1 MLRGNLTPCALRTCA
16 IAVLALLWCS
26 IPGPSPE
33 AAALWEEGRRTP
45 LAAPPERPVFVELTK
60 ALNPAVV
67 NISTK
72 QEVKRPRM
80 RTPFGEEG
88 DPFEDF
94 FERFFG
100 RRAPRRQR
108 PSLGSGFIINTT
120 GYIVTNNHVV
130 EGATEI
136 KVTLATKETFDA
148 TLIGRDPKID
158 LALIKVKI
166 DKPLP
171 TVPFGDSEALEVG
184 DWVMAIGNPFGLG
197 HTVTTGIVSAKGRTI
212 GAGPYDDFIQTDASI
227 NPGNSGGPL
236 FNMRGEVIGIN
247 TAIVAGGQGIGF
259 AIPSN
264 MAKEV
269 LLQLHDRG
277 KVTRGWLGVAI
288 QKLSPDLVQAFKLEN
303 DHGALV
309 ADVIPDGPAAK
320 AGIERGDI
328 IVRFQGHKIQESSE
342 LPRMVAT
349 VAPGTQVDVDIV
361 RGGKKLTIP
370 VKLETL
376 KDEEPQEK
384 AARLQPSDVEETLGL
399 QVQAITPE
407 IARRLRLEGIEG
419 VVVSQVAPDGPAA
432 EAGVRQGDII
442 RELNRKPIP
451 DLETYQDATAQL
463 DAESP
468 VLLLLERRGSGIY
481 VALKP
486 RKAG

>member
-1 MLRGNLTPCALRTCA
+1 M
-16 IAVLALLWCS
+16 
-26 IPGPSPE
+26 PGLSPE
-33 AAALWEEGRRTP
+33 AAVFWEEGRRTP

-80 RTPFGEEG
+80 RSPFGEEG

-108 PSLGSGFIINTT
+108 PSLGSGFIINAT

-148 TLIGRDPKID
+148 TLVGRDPKID
-158 LALIKVKI
+158 LALIKVKS

-197 HTVTTGIVSAKGRTI
+197 HTVTTGIVSAKGRII

-236 FNMRGEVIGIN
+236 FNMRGEVVGIN

-320 AGIERGDI
+320 AGLERGDI
-328 IVRFQGHKIQESSE
+328 IVRFQGHKIQDSSE

-349 VAPGTQVDVDIV
+349 IPPGTQVDVDIV

-407 IARRLRLEGIEG
+407 VARRLRVEGTEG
-419 VVVSQVAPDGPAA
+419 VVVSQIAPDGPAA